1 MTTTAAIARP
11 GEPEYAP
18 YYGRYVALVPDG
30 DLLDTLSR
38 QTDDTADLLRG
49 LTDRDAGFRY
59 DEGKWSIKQVLGHLS
74 DAERV
79 FAYRALRFAR
89 GDVTPL
95 PGFDENAFVANARF
109 DSRALADLLAELRAV
124 RAATVALF
132 AGLAPDEL
140 ARRGVANEKEMSV
153 RAIAYVIAGHERH
166 HGAILRERYLAAL
179 RGGR

>member
-1 MTTTAAIARP
+1 MTTAAIARP
-11 GEPEYAP
+11 HESEYAP
-18 YYGRYVALVPDG
+18 YYGKYIALVPDG
-30 DLLDTLSR
+30 DLIDVLVR
-38 QTDDTADLLRG
+38 QIEDTAQLLG
-49 LTDRDAGFRY
+49 GVTERDAGFRY
-59 DEGKWSIKQVLGHLS
+59 ADGKWSIREVLGHLA

-89 GDVTPL
+89 GDGTPL

-109 DSRALADLLAELRAV
+109 DARPLEDLVGELRAV

-140 ARRGVANEKEMSV
+140 ARRGVANQTAMSV

-166 HGAILRERYLAAL
+166 HGTILRERYLAAL
-179 RGGR
+179 GRP

>member
-1 MTTTAAIARP
+1 MTTATIARP
-11 GEPEYAP
+11 EETEYAP
-18 YYGRYVALVPDG
+18 YYGKYIALVPDG
-30 DLLDTLSR
+30 DLIDVLAG
-38 QTDDTADLLRG
+38 QIEDTARLVG
-49 LTDRDAGFRY
+49 GVAERDAGYRY
-59 DEGKWSIKQVLGHLS
+59 ADGKWSIKEVLGHLA

-89 GDVTPL
+89 GDATPL
-95 PGFDENAFVANARF
+95 PGFDENAFVAHARF
-109 DSRALADLLAELRAV
+109 DARRLGELVGELRAV

-140 ARRGVANEKEMSV
+140 ARRGVANQTEMSV

-179 RGGR
+179 GGGR